1 VKFGD
6 LVSSDLGVSVLVP
19 GENALERQVTG
30 SYITDLPDP
39 SRFLSV
45 GDVVLTSGLWVARPG
60 GSETFLGALARQRVA
75 AVIVGLIE
83 IGSVPDEVIAL
94 CRENKLTLAT
104 IPENVSF
111 KTLSEAIAKAQP
123 GSTTGLLARGIRFN
137 HQLTD
142 VLARGGGAAS
152 ALQLFRDEFSVDSWV
167 VDDVGSVIASV
178 GSAPERIQVA
188 KVWNT
193 VMNETDA
200 NVLLVPDSAE
210 RPFSAWPI
218 TVAGNRAAGH
228 LVCWGDHRSFSPEV
242 SIVIDALLGA
252 LRVELDLSGRWRDS
266 HHSHVSELVQVLID
280 DSVSPGEI
288 SARMRLEGLDPQ
300 LPTSVVVAE
309 VDDAGFPPAAV
320 LEMAYR
326 MFSSRTTHVIGC
338 VIDGR
343 AVLLVSGSDEEGE
356 SYSDAV
362 VRLADDY
369 LPFLDGRQL
378 RMGVSDP
385 IIGVSSLSSGIAVA
399 RARLDKLSG
408 TGAVLL
414 SSVSSVSTHRELLA
428 MLGDRTRATFAQD
441 VLSPLTAYDSKNGS
455 DLVGTLRAFLDN
467 GGAWTESARQ
477 LHLHSNTLRYRIG
490 RIEDLT
496 HRDLST
502 MADRVDLY
510 LALASVDD
518 QRPPVSLD
526 E

>member
-1 VKFGD
+1 MKFGD
-6 LVSSDLGVSVLVP
+6 LVSADLGISILVP
-19 GENALERQVTG
+19 GDNALERQVTG
-30 SYITDLPDP
+30 CYITDLPDP

-60 GSETFLGALARQRVA
+60 GSETFIGALARQRVA
-75 AVIVGLIE
+75 AVIIGLIE

-111 KTLSEAIAKAQP
+111 KTLSETIAKGQP
-123 GSTTGLLARGIRFN
+123 GSTTGLLGRGIRFN
-137 HQLTD
+137 RQLTD
-142 VLARGGGAAS
+142 VLSRGGGAGS
-152 ALQLFRDEFSVDSWV
+152 ALQLFRDEFSIDSWV
-167 VDDVGSVIASV
+167 VDNVGSVVASV
-178 GSAPERIQVA
+178 GSAPDRRQVA

-193 VMNETDA
+193 VMAESDA
-200 NVLLVPDSAE
+200 NVLLVPDEAE

-218 TVAGNRAAGH
+218 TVADNRAAGH
-228 LVCWGDHRSFSPEV
+228 LVCWGNHRTFSPEV
-242 SIVIDALLGA
+242 LIVIDALLSA

-300 LPTSVVVAE
+300 LPTSIVIAE

-326 MFSSRTTHVIGC
+326 MFSSRTSHVIGC

-356 SYSDAV
+356 SHADAV
-362 VRLADDY
+362 LRLAEDY

-378 RMGVSDP
+378 RMGMSDP
-385 IIGVSSLSSGIAVA
+385 IVGVSSLSSGIAVA
-399 RARLDKLSG
+399 RARLDQLSG
-408 TGAVLL
+408 PGSVLL
-414 SSVSSVSTHRELLA
+414 SSVSSVSSHRELLA

-496 HRDLST
+496 KRDLST

-510 LALASVDD
+510 LALASLDD
-518 QRPPVSLD
+518 
-526 E
+526 